1 MLTIKNTIWSEY
13 SADRIYID
21 EVKSFLLLLLV
32 FIAIPFAAFIYSLF
46 SFKNKS
52 SQIVIV
58 LFIALFGYNMVAESE
73 EMDLYRY
80 HLILQEYNSSSFPEL
95 LNDFFV
101 TVTTP
106 QEKVSETKTSEVD
119 LYVSIVCA
127 LLSRVTSNGHILMGC
142 FGLIYG
148 LAMVAVMK
156 QFLAKQLEED
166 PYSIII
172 ILCASFAIPLY
183 TLAGV
188 RYGTAT
194 FFFIWGIIANL
205 KDNNYKS
212 WILILISCFTH
223 FAFVLPAFI
232 FLLYA
237 VLLKKDHPFRRL
249 LYIFYFSSFFLP
261 DLLSLHI
268 DDILP
273 FLGNSVNER
282 VSVYNDPDT
291 IEAISNAY
299 FKDAIWFMKYQ
310 NNLVYWISY
319 IGIILLKTPLFKL
332 SFSERT
338 EKVFYW
344 TILFMTLVN
353 FSISI
358 PDLGIRLKLVSFIFF
373 FYYLSCIYNE
383 NRSNKTLKCF
393 IVLTLLFNLL
403 KIVVETR
410 MIIEYTTAILFF
422 SNIYYIIT
430 DNSDVSLW
438 TLIKN
443 R

>member
-1 MLTIKNTIWSEY
+1 MVSSEY
-13 SADRIYID
+13 SSDSIYTD
-21 EVKSFLLLLLV
+21 EVKSFLLLLSA
-32 FIAIPFAAFIYSLF
+32 FIAIPFVAFIYSIF
-46 SFKNKS
+46 TFKNKS
-52 SQIVIV
+52 SRIIII

-73 EMDLYRY
+73 DMDLYRY
-80 HLILQEYNSSSFPEL
+80 HLILHQYSSSSFPEV

-101 TVTTP
+101 SVTTS
-106 QEKVSETKTSEVD
+106 QEKTSDANTSEVD
-119 LYVSIVCA
+119 LYVGLVCA
-127 LLSRVTSNGHILMGC
+127 LLSRVTDNGHILMGC

-148 LAMVAVMK
+148 LAMVAVLK
-156 QFLAKQLEED
+156 QFLAKQMKED

-205 KDNNYKS
+205 KENDYKS
-212 WILILISCFTH
+212 WILVLISCLTH
-223 FAFVLPAFI
+223 FAFVLPASV
-232 FLLYA
+232 FLLYTA
-237 VLLKKDHPFRRL
+237 FLKKEHPFRVV
-249 LYIFYFSSFFLP
+249 LYLFYFSSFFLP
-261 DLLSLHI
+261 NLLSLHI
-268 DDILP
+268 ADVLP
-273 FLGNSVNER
+273 FLGSSVNDR
-282 VSVYNDPDT
+282 VAAYNDPDA
-291 IEAISNAY
+291 IETLTNAY
-299 FKDAIWFMKYQ
+299 FRDVTWFMKYQ
-310 NNLVYWISY
+310 NDLVYWISY
-319 IGIILLKTPLFKL
+319 IGIVLLKTPLFKL
-332 SFSERT
+332 SFSEKT

-344 TILFMTLVN
+344 TVLFMTLVN

-373 FYYLSCIYNE
+373 FYYLSCVYNE
-383 NRSNKTLKCF
+383 NRENKTLKCF
-393 IVLTLLFNLL
+393 IVLVLLFNLL
-403 KIVVETR
+403 KIIVETR

-422 SNIYYIIT
+422 GNIYFILT